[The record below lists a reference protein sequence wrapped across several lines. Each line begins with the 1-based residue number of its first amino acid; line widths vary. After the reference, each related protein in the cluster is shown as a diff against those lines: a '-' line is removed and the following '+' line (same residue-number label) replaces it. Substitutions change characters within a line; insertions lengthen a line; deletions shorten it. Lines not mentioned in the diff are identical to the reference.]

1 MIVKI
6 PAEFEHQSCTREKV
20 MVGESAQKAPLLRV
34 FEAKRTPGYI
44 VLNVIFL
51 ALSLL

>member
-20 MVGESAQKAPLLRV
+20 MLVESGQKAPLRV

-51 ALSLL
+51 TLSLL